1 MSIPLDRLYNH
12 IDKLSQRFCEDSLVI
27 YRFFPHGSKNLKDLV
42 ALKFA
47 LDSKNWPEWQMS
59 PFMICHDQE
68 PLNYDLYTK
77 DLIKSYTEEKY
88 INANNSEHL
97 VDIVSNMHLRS
108 TIYYPTSCYDHVMLT
123 HSEKNSKNLAQY
135 ENNGF
140 LGVYWWSHA
149 VISRDWFRYAED
161 IVQQKQVS
169 KTFLIYNRAWSGTRE
184 YRLKFFEFL
193 IAHNLV
199 EHCQTT
205 MNAIEPELNIHYS
218 QHTFENNLWKPT
230 CQLEEYYDK
239 NLATSSCSADFVLDD
254 YENTDIEVVLETLFD
269 DPRLHLTEKTLRP
282 IALGQPFIL
291 AATSGSLQYLRD
303 YGFQT
308 FDTVWSEDYDQIVL
322 AKDRLEAVAK
332 LIKSISLWSPE
343 VRQQKMNQARDIA
356 NYNKQLFFSKSWGNR
371 ILQEYQENF
380 ESAWETMKKNRTGKY
395 FFELREKAKP
405 NTTLSKQLESDN
417 QFRTKEE
424 VQRVLNWLILSG
436 PA

>member
-1 MSIPLDRLYNH
+1 M
-12 IDKLSQRFCEDSLVI
+12 
-27 YRFFPHGSKNLKDLV
+27 
-42 ALKFA
+42 
-47 LDSKNWPEWQMS
+47 
-59 PFMICHDQE
+59 
-68 PLNYDLYTK
+68 
-77 DLIKSYTEEKY
+77 
-88 INANNSEHL
+88 
-97 VDIVSNMHLRS
+97 
-108 TIYYPTSCYDHVMLT
+108 
-123 HSEKNSKNLAQY
+123 
-135 ENNGF
+135 
-140 LGVYWWSHA
+140 
-149 VISRDWFRYAED
+149 
-161 IVQQKQVS
+161 
-169 KTFLIYNRAWSGTRE
+169 
-184 YRLKFFEFL
+184 
-193 IAHNLV
+193 
-199 EHCQTT
+199 
-205 MNAIEPELNIHYS
+205 
-218 QHTFENNLWKPT
+218 
-230 CQLEEYYDK
+230 
-239 NLATSSCSADFVLDD
+239 
-254 YENTDIEVVLETLFD
+254 
-269 DPRLHLTEKTLRP
+269 
-282 IALGQPFIL
+282 
-291 AATSGSLQYLRD
+291 QYLRD